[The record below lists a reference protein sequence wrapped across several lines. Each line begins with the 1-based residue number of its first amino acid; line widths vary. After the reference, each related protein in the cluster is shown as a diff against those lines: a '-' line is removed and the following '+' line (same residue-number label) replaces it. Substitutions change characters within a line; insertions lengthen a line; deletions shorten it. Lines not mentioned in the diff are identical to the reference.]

1 MAAWTISPRATP
13 HSGWQMSG
21 HHGCATAALSSTTP
35 ADTTAGTTAGRQHG
49 KRAPPA
55 APDLGGTQ
63 TPQPPT
69 PGQPGHE
76 PFNPPQTDPQQT
88 DPQQT
93 DASAARLVA
102 MMEKQTTALLNGL
115 TGMLQQL
122 LERQAQPLGAPADL
136 HTPSPRQSPP
146 GTAPTAPQATALP
159 PPPAAAL
166 TLPPPPPTS
175 SWGPPDPHRAPA
187 RHRRG
192 ETPQG
197 RNSTGG
203 KQHTGKPT
211 CQQTV
216 NLAYGR
222 ANATSVPTTRRP
234 PAPLSSSSTTSATTS
249 TAPCASRTRPRA
261 RSPLRRPSA
270 SLPLASRRRR
280 LPQRWTS

>member
-1 MAAWTISPRATP
+1 MQLWRTRGGQTSASPSLACRRPRAD
-13 HSGWQMSG
+13 HSKLPS
-21 HHGCATAALSSTTP
+21 
-35 ADTTAGTTAGRQHG
+35 
-49 KRAPPA
+49 K
-55 APDLGGTQ
+55 
-63 TPQPPT
+63 
-69 PGQPGHE
+69 
-76 PFNPPQTDPQQT
+76 T

-211 CQQTV
+211 RQHSSLRLIRS
-216 NLAYGR
+216 LACGLACLHTRPDLAHATLGAAGR
-222 ANATSVPTTRRP
+222 AALPFSHWAGHLLAVAATLGLTRA
-234 PAPLSSSSTTSATTS
+234 APVAAASTSSS
-249 TAPCASRTRPRA
+249 
-261 RSPLRRPSA
+261 
-270 SLPLASRRRR
+270 
-280 LPQRWTS
+280 